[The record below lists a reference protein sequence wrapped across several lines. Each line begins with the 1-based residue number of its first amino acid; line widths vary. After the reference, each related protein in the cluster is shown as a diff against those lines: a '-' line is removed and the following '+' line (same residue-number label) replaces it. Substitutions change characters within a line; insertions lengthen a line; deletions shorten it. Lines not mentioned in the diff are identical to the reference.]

1 MACWGILNF
10 IILKLYSIMKEKTL
24 FHQLTDLY
32 SEALEKE
39 IMKKER

>member
-1 MACWGILNF
+1 MLVYAFFQTKIINF
-10 IILKLYSIMKEKTL
+10 IEMKEKTL

-39 IMKKER
+39 IMKKES